1 MNKNLISLLFW
12 IIILASCDS
21 PGVRIDD
28 IKSEEQN
35 PDQESQDPVQEP
47 NDELISIKLYGVFF
61 ESHTNEDT
69 LFYPEGK
76 ITLSDSNGHI
86 RDIEFDAHG
95 NYLVEMSFENQYE
108 IRFESPYHYTKF
120 LKIDS
125 RGIPD
130 SLIGLGY
137 LMPTDMRLAKNE
149 NESVNDLLNQNPIGK
164 AFMNATIGDFDWD
177 LEYTDSLKAVIKE
190 LESESE
196 LP

>member
-1 MNKNLISLLFW
+1 MNKTLISLSFW
-12 IIILASCDS
+12 IILLASCQS

-28 IKSEEQN
+28 KKSEEQN
-35 PDQESQDPVQEP
+35 RVQESQKLVEES
-47 NDELISIKLYGVFF
+47 NDQLISIKLYGVFF

-69 LFYPEGK
+69 LFYPAGN
-76 ITLSDSNGHI
+76 ITLSDSKGNI
-86 RDIEFDAHG
+86 RDIKFDAHG
-95 NYLVEMSFENQYE
+95 NYLVEMSFENRYE
-108 IRFESPYHYTKF
+108 IRFESPDHYTKF
-120 LKIDS
+120 LIIDS

-130 SLIGLGY
+130 SLIGSGY
-137 LMPTDMRLAKNE
+137 LMPTDMSLAKNE
-149 NESVNDLLNQNPIGK
+149 NKSVNDLLNQNPIGK